1 MSNLPPGV
9 SVWMIPGNR
18 PEDEAWE
25 TFAEQFLPN
34 LYNYEEETFDL
45 REVESLWWILAEATF
60 EFHDTMEYFSDE
72 LTGWA
77 APLFF
82 QDVTRKEHSHA

>member
-25 TFAEQFLPN
+25 RFLGVFDKVCENERIEIPEESYDADWFMRCLSIAADLAYNEGYADGLNEAEIRRA
-34 LYNYEEETFDL
+34 EEMNPD
-45 REVESLWWILAEATF
+45 
-60 EFHDTMEYFSDE
+60 D
-72 LTGWA
+72 
-77 APLFF
+77 
-82 QDVTRKEHSHA
+82 